1 MFAQDKLDSTA
12 DIISQVMQDGE
23 ISCIESITRG
33 RKLLQT

>member
-1 MFAQDKLDSTA
+1 MFAQDKLDSIA

-23 ISCIESITRG
+23 ISRIESITRG